1 MGPYLVHKV
10 QLVHKC
16 TKPTWDVHREIND
29 RRKYCK
35 EALPRR
41 TKLDVDFCENPSAL
55 LLPGHT
61 NRLFPR
67 TDHEQGIP
75 TNRAPPTLDAAT
87 RVTPFALAADCTA
100 AARLCPRP
108 TSPTSADAATTSRT
122 YSSAPTAT

>member
-16 TKPTWDVHREIND
+16 IKPTWDVHREINY

-35 EALPRR
+35 EALRRR
-41 TKLDVDFCENPSAL
+41 TKLDVDFCENPPAL

-61 NRLFPR
+61 NRLIPR
-67 TDHEQGIP
+67 TDHEPDHEKGIP
-75 TNRAPPTLDAAT
+75 TNRAPPALDAAT
-87 RVTPFALAADCTA
+87 RVTPFALAADCAA

-108 TSPTSADAATTSRT
+108 TSPTSADAATTRRI
-122 YSSAPTAT
+122 